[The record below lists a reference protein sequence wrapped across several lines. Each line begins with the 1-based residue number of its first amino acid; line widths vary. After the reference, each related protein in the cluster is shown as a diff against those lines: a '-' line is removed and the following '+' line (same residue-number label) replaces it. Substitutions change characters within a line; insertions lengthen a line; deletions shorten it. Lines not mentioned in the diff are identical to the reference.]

1 MWLIRR
7 IQGLFQVCPN
17 HSRGW
22 DLLNILD
29 PGMYH
34 SVPVSVKDLLFQV
47 LEVWSAAVNPFG
59 VCLSCRATSPK
70 VYPSEGS
77 HIQYPIEREYKDLAI
92 LPQFETTLK
101 GHCSSRVSHGL
112 GEAIGG
118 LHHSSAFP
126 SAHSRCH
133 PFRSKGVCAK
143 ATP

>member
-1 MWLIRR
+1 
-7 IQGLFQVCPN
+7 
-17 HSRGW
+17 
-22 DLLNILD
+22 
-29 PGMYH
+29 MYH